1 MFIGYRVDEY
11 LSIRANKLTVIKMKK
26 EPLVRFPSCTAMT
39 LYYINVGEK
48 SLRLT

>member
-1 MFIGYRVDEY
+1 MYISQEVNGNQDE
-11 LSIRANKLTVIKMKK
+11 K